1 MRSSKIKTLLF
12 DVGGV
17 VIDFD
22 FMRAFEVWKPISH
35 LSCAEM
41 ESAFKFD
48 AAYEQHER
56 GEITAQEYFSH
67 LATSLELQQ
76 GHTRIAEGWNAIF
89 VAEISE
95 TRAMLQAAGNLF
107 SCYALTNT
115 NATHHATWSTMFPM
129 VWSSFER
136 VFASHEMG
144 CRKPEPQAFEY
155 IAQALDVSPDS
166 IMFFD
171 DVLENV
177 EAATR
182 QGLQAVHVRSPE
194 DVRKALRSI
203 GCVP

>member
-1 MRSSKIKTLLF
+1 MRSPKIKVLLF

-22 FMRAFEVWKPISH
+22 FNRAFEVWASISH
-35 LSCAEM
+35 LSCADIKN
-41 ESAFKFD
+41 AFKFD

-56 GEITAQEYFSH
+56 GEITADEYFSH
-67 LATSLELQQ
+67 LATILELQD
-76 GHTRIAEGWNAIF
+76 GHARIAEGWNAIF
-89 VAEISE
+89 VGEITE
-95 TRAMLQAAGNLF
+95 TRLMLQAARSQF

-115 NATHHATWSTMFPM
+115 NATHHTTWSTMFPM

-144 CRKPEPQAFEY
+144 CRKPEPQAFAH
-155 IAQALDVSPDS
+155 ITQSLGVSPDS

-177 EAATR
+177 EAATG
-182 QGLQAVHVRSPE
+182 QGLHAVHARSPE
-194 DVRKALRSI
+194 DVRKALQSI
-203 GCVP
+203 GCVS